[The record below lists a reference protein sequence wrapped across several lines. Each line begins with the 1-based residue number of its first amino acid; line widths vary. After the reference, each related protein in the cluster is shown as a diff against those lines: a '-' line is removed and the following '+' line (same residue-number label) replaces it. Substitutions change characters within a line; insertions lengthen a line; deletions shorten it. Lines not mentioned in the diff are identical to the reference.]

1 MEVHGTDDSI
11 VPIAEARAFAARL
24 RAVSPC
30 PTVFLE
36 LPGAQHAFEI
46 FATVRTDAVVRGVH
60 RFLASVHRS
69 RPGNFGP

>member
-1 MEVHGTDDSI
+1 MVVHGTSDSL

-24 RAVSPC
+24 REVSTG

-46 FATVRTDAVVRGVH
+46 FHSVRSEKVVRAVH

-69 RPGNFGP
+69 RQGDFGP